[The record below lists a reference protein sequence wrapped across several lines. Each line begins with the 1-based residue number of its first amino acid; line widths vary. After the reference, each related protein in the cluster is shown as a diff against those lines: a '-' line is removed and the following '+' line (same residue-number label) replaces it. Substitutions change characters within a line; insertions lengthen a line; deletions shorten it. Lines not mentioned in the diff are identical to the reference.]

1 MHETSE
7 HMHAAMQRQAAG
19 FVWIRL
25 GTAGSVLLAMLER
38 AACMLQHG
46 ELGRPFT
53 SSRQLGPAGSR
64 WVGQLSWVGPVGFHS
79 RTTLSESNTLAH
91 RQLLLGRSGLLK
103 SPQSSARPILENCGC
118 ADAVSSDVGRCRGVT
133 GCGDSGRKHRRYC
146 GPHVHLGGIR
156 EVSGTHRS
164 LQATWPRRT
173 RGEGPT
179 KKTRAGGAGR
189 SLQRR
194 GAHVPLCAWQGLE
207 KHLRAAC
214 ALPGRP
220 AQRLA
225 CGAGSPVC
233 DGGRR

>member
-1 MHETSE
+1 MSHCMHETSE

-146 GPHVHLGGIR
+146 GPHVHLNVTR
-156 EVSGTHRS
+156 QSFSKLFLAQNS
-164 LQATWPRRT
+164 LNNFPFMPW
-173 RGEGPT
+173 
-179 KKTRAGGAGR
+179 
-189 SLQRR
+189 
-194 GAHVPLCAWQGLE
+194 
-207 KHLRAAC
+207 RAASTI
-214 ALPGRP
+214 
-220 AQRLA
+220 
-225 CGAGSPVC
+225 AGMLDSC
-233 DGGRR
+233 NHA